1 MKMLSLVLLS
11 AALVAAPALAA
22 PAPQGITISNSATQ
36 APIKMCG
43 TAQNI
48 VLTDTPWIVYNMFY
62 NKGQTK
68 GSMCT
73 AYDSVSSGSD
83 GNKKIKW
90 SAVTDIDYVKAT
102 YVDSELIMR
111 QLWNDRLADIF

>member
-1 MKMLSLVLLS
+1 MLSLVLLS

-36 APIKMCG
+36 VPIKMCG

-62 NKGQTK
+62 NQAQTK

-73 AYDSVSSGSD
+73 AYDSVSAGSD

-102 YVDSELIMR
+102 YAHSELIVINICMIE
-111 QLWNDRLADIF
+111 LLTWM

>member
-1 MKMLSLVLLS
+1 MLTLALLS
-11 AALVAAPALAA
+11 AALAAAPALAV
-22 PAPQGITISNSATQ
+22 PSPQGVTISNSATQ

-43 TAQNI
+43 TAQNV

-62 NKGQTK
+62 NSAQTK

-73 AYDSVSSGSD
+73 AYDSVSTGSD

-90 SAVTDIDYVKAT
+90 SAVTDIGYVKAT
-102 YVDSELIMR
+102 YVHSNFMITKVCMILS
-111 QLWNDRLADIF
+111 LT

>member
-1 MKMLSLVLLS
+1 MFSLILLS

-22 PAPQGITISNSATQ
+22 PAPQGVTISNSATQ

-43 TAQNI
+43 TTQNI

-62 NKGQTK
+62 NEAQTK

-73 AYDSVSSGSD
+73 AYDSVSTGPD

-102 YVDSELIMR
+102 YVSS
-111 QLWNDRLADIF
+111 